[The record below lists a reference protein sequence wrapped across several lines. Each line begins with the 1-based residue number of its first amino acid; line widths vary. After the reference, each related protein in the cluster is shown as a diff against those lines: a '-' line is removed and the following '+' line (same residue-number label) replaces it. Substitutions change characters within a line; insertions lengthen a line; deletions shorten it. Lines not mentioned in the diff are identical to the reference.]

1 MGATQ
6 RRVSY
11 SDEDYSSQRRARH
24 RGSVRRRIVTLL
36 TLAVLVAAG
45 FALVPLVR
53 RAIQHFEL
61 PLQYASIIR
70 QQAAEKHLDPAL
82 IAAVI
87 YAETRFN
94 PRTSSTG
101 AEGLMQIEPAT
112 ARFLAHRTGGIAF
125 TLADLGTPQVNI
137 AYGSYYLRY
146 LMNEYGGSKV
156 LALAAYNGGDTNVN
170 IWLGRA
176 QARHQRFT
184 IADIP
189 IAQTRGYVAE
199 VLSKQH
205 AYRTKYA
212 RQLGYT

>member
-11 SDEDYSSQRRARH
+11 SGEGYSAQRRGR
-24 RGSVRRRIVTLL
+24 RGGVGRRGVLALL
-36 TLAVLVAAG
+36 TLVVLTVG
-45 FALVPLVR
+45 GIALAPLVR

-61 PLQYASIIR
+61 PLAYASIIR

-87 YAETRFN
+87 YAETRFQA
-94 PRTSSTG
+94 RTSPTG

-112 ARFLAHRTGGIAF
+112 ARFLAHRSGGTAF
-125 TLADLGTPQVNI
+125 TLTDLGTPQVNI

-146 LMNEYGGSKV
+146 LMNEYGGSKI

-189 IAQTRGYVAE
+189 IPQTRSYVAE

-205 AYRTKYA
+205 AYRSKYA

>member
-1 MGATQ
+1 MGAPQ
-6 RRVSY
+6 RQVSY
-11 SDEDYSSQRRARH
+11 SGEHYASQRGGRHGRA
-24 RGSVRRRIVTLL
+24 VRRRIVTLL
-36 TLAVLVAAG
+36 TLMLLAAG
-45 FALVPLVR
+45 GVALEPLVQ

-61 PLQYASIIR
+61 PLRYASIIR
-70 QQAAEKHLDPAL
+70 RQAAEKHLDPAL

-112 ARFLAHRTGGIAF
+112 ARYLAHQSGGTAF
-125 TLADLGTPQVNI
+125 TVADLGTPQVNI

-170 IWLGRA
+170 IWLGKA
-176 QARHQRFT
+176 QARHEHFT
-184 IADIP
+184 VADIP
-189 IAQTRGYVAE
+189 IPQTRGYVAE
-199 VLSKQH
+199 VLSKQR
-205 AYRTKYA
+205 AYRSKYA